1 LKGKEMF
8 DSIQDLLEFFAK
20 EKFKAL
26 NLGTSDLVHYLD
38 KEEIGEILDDY
49 KKEMIELV
57 DRVFHERVF
66 EDVKSVDK
74 EVLETKLNDYLEML
88 QNKSPETYDMFD
100 QVDDIILV
108 NLIYELLLF
117 VDRETAFDMMDGKT
131 TLSDY
136 LKHETEDTEDDE
148 NA

>member
-1 LKGKEMF
+1 MF

-74 EVLETKLNDYLEML
+74 EVLETKLNGLL
-88 QNKSPETYDMFD
+88 RKFSQNKSPGNIRHVRTK
-100 QVDDIILV
+100 V
-108 NLIYELLLF
+108 
-117 VDRETAFDMMDGKT
+117 G
-131 TLSDY
+131 
-136 LKHETEDTEDDE
+136 
-148 NA
+148 